1 MTTYQHAAPA
11 PARSGGTDVAAW
23 ALVAVVVALICAAAG
38 WAIARQDSP
47 SGGDLQANAALASR
61 DGFVRGERA
70 GYGEGA
76 ALGRRQVAVRTKT
89 QMAAERRQAAR
100 EGYDAGFAEGR
111 TKAGDP
117 DAFMYSSAGAG
128 AYPSAGYEDILAA
141 GLFGSD
147 APGFSDSAYDSLG
160 YGTGVTTPYLA
171 SSSARGTS
179 AGDELFGL
187 GY

>member
-23 ALVAVVVALICAAAG
+23 ALVAIVVALICAGAG
-38 WAIARQDSP
+38 WAIARNDSP
-47 SGGDLQANAALASR
+47 AGGDLDRTAALASR
-61 DGFVRGERA
+61 DGFVRGERQ

-76 ALGRRQVAVRTKT
+76 KLGRRQVAVRTKA

-100 EGYDAGFAEGR
+100 EGYDSGFADGR
-111 TKAGDP
+111 AKAGDP

-128 AYPSAGYEDILAA
+128 AYPAAGYEDILAA
-141 GLFGSD
+141 DLFGGD
-147 APGFSDSAYDSLG
+147 APGYSDSAYDSLG
-160 YGTGVTTPYLA
+160 YGTGIQTPYMGSTDLA
-171 SSSARGTS
+171 SASDDA
-179 AGDELFGL
+179 FGW